1 MVKIWDINITEVTR
15 ELFPPTKGEWH
26 GFAVDNSFHL
36 SPSFMDNKGSM
47 RQEIISFLCHERL
60 IDLTNS
66 IILFRLVYD
75 FMDNLSLAKT
85 EGNEE
90 KVPTDCLC
98 LCKWRHSLEGMI
110 LFTQLYL
117 ALYSLFNTSTHKHS
131 SLLSVPFQF
140 LHCLYSRR
148 RVHWII
154 KVITNAL
161 MDVIKLQLLLL
172 KHELGNPLCWT
183 ASQMV

>member
-1 MVKIWDINITEVTR
+1 MVKIWDINITGVTR
-15 ELFPPTKGEWH
+15 ELFPPTEGEWH

-36 SPSFMDNKGSM
+36 SPPLMDSSR

-66 IILFRLVYD
+66 IILFRLFYD

-98 LCKWRHSLEGMI
+98 LCK
-110 LFTQLYL
+110 
-117 ALYSLFNTSTHKHS
+117 
-131 SLLSVPFQF
+131 
-140 LHCLYSRR
+140 
-148 RVHWII
+148 
-154 KVITNAL
+154 
-161 MDVIKLQLLLL
+161 
-172 KHELGNPLCWT
+172 
-183 ASQMV
+183 